1 VSQRRP
7 AAGQQRLWNCPK
19 CGLLYMVEETGEV
32 IRSRHYG
39 TSRVVIFRRADTGDE
54 LVRCICGKLLHWLFN
69 GDAVAGLPG
78 RAR

>member
-1 VSQRRP
+1 MSRRPP
-7 AAGQQRLWNCPK
+7 AAGQQRLWNCPN

-39 TSRVVIFRRADTGDE
+39 TSRVVIFRRADTGEE
-54 LVRCICGKLLHWLFN
+54 LVRCVCRKLLHWLFN
-69 GDAVAGLPG
+69 GYGVAGLPG